1 MRFWFLAFFMAVTWA
16 LPAQV
21 ALRGEITVAGDTIPV
36 MQLRE
41 VRIVQRMPWRTRRM
55 LARRNR
61 LYRNIRIVM
70 PYARAVAGVVRQLNA
85 ALDTIE
91 NPLQRRQYLRHME
104 KDLWAQY
111 EKPLKRLT
119 YSQGK
124 LLIKLISRETN
135 NSVYRLIKEYKNT
148 GTALF
153 WGGLARL
160 FGMNLNY
167 HYDPR
172 GKDAAIEQAV
182 QYLYPEARR

>member
-16 LPAQV
+16 LSAQV
-21 ALRGEITVAGDTIPV
+21 VLRGEVTAQHDTLPV

-41 VRIVQRMPWRTRRM
+41 VRIIKRMPWQTRRM

-70 PYARAVAGVVRQLNA
+70 PYAQAVARVVRQLNT
-85 ALDTIE
+85 ALDTID
-91 NPLQRRQYLRHME
+91 NPRARRQYLRKME
-104 KDLWAQY
+104 THLWGQY
-111 EKPLKRLT
+111 ETPLKRLT
-119 YSQGK
+119 YSQGR
-124 LLIKLISRETN
+124 LLIKLVSRETH

-153 WGGLARL
+153 WGGVARL

-167 HYDPR
+167 RYEPE
-172 GKDAAIEQAV
+172 GKDAAIEQAIR
-182 QYLYPEARR
+182 YLYPEARR